1 MEAIDD
7 TDRRLR
13 RLLIRPAPYPDEAI
27 VGYLCRLSNSN
38 GFTGLRELHR
48 YVLAFGEGD
57 AKYGVATAA
66 GVPLSQIQRLLG
78 PYPSYWHVVGNLAGL
93 ATADFNQQTLRW
105 CPECLREAP
114 YLRSSWTTKLVC
126 HCPRHHRR
134 LLDRCPACGSVV
146 RLAKGAFPRCVCGE
160 KLAASAQQDA
170 LSSSEA
176 KLLDRL
182 HGAIERAERNFTVE
196 LSAASLIRLIRYLG
210 QFEDGQAPERPGQL
224 GDLHE
229 LDVARK
235 VFSRA
240 AVLLDDWPTNFNQ
253 LLAATLQNRP
263 VSPSLK
269 MSFGRLYRLIYKDLE
284 APCFGFVR
292 EAFEGF
298 IKDQWWG
305 IICRRNRHLSR
316 DALAGHPRLTLRQA
330 AESLGVGEK
339 VLRHLAD
346 ASVVDVVQARTPKG
360 RISTTI
366 HKEQLD
372 LIGDACASAV
382 SLKTAAGILA
392 LPRRRL
398 RELIDGGV
406 IEPLLR
412 RREVRASQ
420 WLIPTS
426 ELDRLNHLP
435 GTACGEEVSINQ
447 VLKNWRLGQGEFPE
461 LVRAIESG
469 AVSLAAAKGGSVF
482 GERMCCRGSVLTWR
496 KVTLQGRSTFSVD
509 EAAAEL
515 GVKQQVVYAL
525 VRSGLIKTVGSHK
538 PVRIDRDALASF
550 RHDYVSLAMLAKLRK
565 TSPRRLL
572 GELEAAPVCGPTVD
586 GCRQY
591 FFLRADL
598 KGRT

>member
-13 RLLIRPAPYPDEAI
+13 RLLIRPAPYSDEAI
-27 VGYLCRLSNSN
+27 VGYLCRLSDSN

-57 AKYGVATAA
+57 AKTGVAMAA
-66 GVPLSQIQRLLG
+66 GVPLGQIHRLLG
-78 PYPSYWHVVGNLAGL
+78 PYPSYWHVAGNLAGL

-114 YLRSSWTTKLVC
+114 YLRSSWTIKLVC

-160 KLAASAQQDA
+160 KLSASAQQDA
-170 LSSSEA
+170 LTSSEV

-182 HGAIERAERNFTVE
+182 HGAIERAERDFTE
-196 LSAASLIRLIRYLG
+196 DLSAASLIRLIRYVG
-210 QFEDGQAPERPGQL
+210 QFEDGQEPERPGQL

-229 LDVARK
+229 LDVVGK

-305 IICRRNRHLSR
+305 IVCRRNRHLSN

-330 AESLGVGEK
+330 AESLGVGEN

-366 HKEQLD
+366 HQEQLD
-372 LIGDACASAV
+372 LVGDACASAV

-398 RELIDGGV
+398 RELINGGV

-412 RREVRASQ
+412 RREVKAAQ

-447 VLKNWRLGQGEFPE
+447 VLKNWRLGQGEFSQ
-461 LVRAIESG
+461 LVQAIQSG
-469 AVSLAAAKGGSVF
+469 AVSLKTTKGRSAF
-482 GERMCCRGSVLTWR
+482 GERVCCRASVLNWR
-496 KVTLQGRSTFSVD
+496 KEVRQRYSTFSVD

-515 GVKQQVVYAL
+515 GVKQQVAYAL
-525 VRSGLIKTVGSHK
+525 VRSGLIKTVGSDK
-538 PVRIDRDALASF
+538 PIRIDRDALASF
-550 RHDYVSLAMLAKLRK
+550 RHDYVSLATLAKSRK

-591 FFLRADL
+591 FFRRADL